1 MRNSRAPEGRGTP
14 KPVIFLVLIAVLLA
28 AGLGATYFTG
38 GFGALSASPAQAEVT
53 DVSIETPDQPAIDL
67 VSDVVTDVEVVD
79 PAPKVVE
86 IVKPTSVPPT
96 AVPKLSPTAM
106 PMPAPVEIVI
116 PDAEPIVE
124 TVVVADERGNLDFL
138 PEVRFGDILDEGLVD
153 LKMPGGETVDTW
165 YTFQVDTEKRDI
177 TVFFALFDAEK
188 RSVLSTVQLNNYS
201 KGNDLESGMVT
212 LYYEDG
218 SERVLAFDGA
228 EGAMTLTQHYKV
240 PFGPS
245 MFSPDLRRS
254 LVYYGLELQSEAGDQ
269 TMELHLDISGLS
281 QSEKMV
287 FKQSSPDE
295 VSAAL
300 AEIQVMASQIEDQ
313 RSR

>member
-28 AGLGATYFTG
+28 AGLGATYFTDG
-38 GFGALSASPAQAEVT
+38 CGALAAAPAQAEVT

-86 IVKPTSVPPT
+86 VVKPTSVPPT
-96 AVPKLSPTAM
+96 ALPKLSPTAM

-177 TVFFALFDAEK
+177 TGFFALFDAEK

-228 EGAMTLTQHYKV
+228 EGTMILPQHYKV

-300 AEIQVMASQIEDQ
+300 AEIQVMANQIEGQ

>member
-14 KPVIFLVLIAVLLA
+14 KPVIFLILILVLLA

-177 TVFFALFDAEK
+177 TVFFALFDAKK

-228 EGAMTLTQHYKV
+228 ESTMTLTQHYKV

-300 AEIQVMASQIEDQ
+300 AEIEVMANQIEDQ

>member
-1 MRNSRAPEGRGTP
+1 MRSSRAPEGRGTS
-14 KPVIFLVLIAVLLA
+14 KPVIFLVLIAVLLF
-28 AGLGATYFTG
+28 AGLAATYFTQ
-38 GFGALSASPAQAEVT
+38 GFGAFPVTPAQAEVT
-53 DVSIETPDQPAIDL
+53 ESATDAVAQPSGVPVPAAVTEAPAVILAPTATP
-67 VSDVVTDVEVVD
+67 
-79 PAPKVVE
+79 
-86 IVKPTSVPPT
+86 VPEPT
-96 AVPKLSPTAM
+96 AVPATAVPVLRPTAT
-106 PMPAPVEIVI
+106 PLPAPVEVVN
-116 PDAEPIVE
+116 PDTEKTVE
-124 TVVVADERGNLDFL
+124 TVVVADESENLDFL
-138 PEVRFGDILDEGLVD
+138 PDVKFGDVLDEGLMD
-153 LKMPGGETVDTW
+153 LRMPGGETVDTW

-177 TVFFALFDAEK
+177 TVFFALFDAE
-188 RSVLSTVQLNNYS
+188 RQAVLSTVQLNNYTR
-201 KGNDLESGMVT
+201 GNELQKGMVT

-228 EGAMTLTQHYKV
+228 EGTMTLTQHYKI

-300 AEIQVMASQIEDQ
+300 AEIQVMANQIEDQ

>member
-1 MRNSRAPEGRGTP
+1 MRNARAPEGRGTP
-14 KPVIFLVLIAVLLA
+14 KPVIFLILIAVLLA
-28 AGLGATYFTG
+28 AGLGVTYFTD
-38 GFGALSASPAQAEVT
+38 GFGALSATTAQAEAT
-53 DVSIETPDQPAIDL
+53 DVNIETPEKPSIDP

-79 PAPKVVE
+79 PAPKAVE

-96 AVPKLSPTAM
+96 AVPKLSPTAT
-106 PMPAPVEIVI
+106 PMPAPVEVMI
-116 PDAEPIVE
+116 PDTEKNVE
-124 TVVVADERGNLDFL
+124 TVVVADESDNLDFL
-138 PEVRFGDILDEGLVD
+138 PEVKFGDVLDEGLVD
-153 LKMPGGETVDTW
+153 LKMPGGETVDAW

-188 RSVLSTVQLNNYS
+188 RSVLSTVQLNNYT
-201 KGNDLESGMVT
+201 KGSALEKGMVT

-228 EGAMTLTQHYKV
+228 DGTMTLTQHYKV

-254 LVYYGLELQSEAGDQ
+254 LVYYGLELQNEAGDQ

-281 QSEKMV
+281 ESEKMV

-295 VSAAL
+295 VAAAL
-300 AEIQVMASQIEDQ
+300 AEIKVMADQIEEQ
-313 RSR
+313 RYR

>member
-14 KPVIFLVLIAVLLA
+14 KPVIFLVLILVLLA

-96 AVPKLSPTAM
+96 AVPKVSPTAM

-124 TVVVADERGNLDFL
+124 TVVVADERWNLDFL

-228 EGAMTLTQHYKV
+228 EGAMTLTQHYKI

-295 VSAAL
+295 
-300 AEIQVMASQIEDQ
+300 
-313 RSR
+313 

>member
-28 AGLGATYFTG
+28 AGLGATYFTD
-38 GFGALSASPAQAEVT
+38 GFGALSASPAQAEAT
-53 DVSIETPDQPAIDL
+53 NVSIETPDQPAIDL

-138 PEVRFGDILDEGLVD
+138 PEVKFGDILDEGLVD

-177 TVFFALFDAEK
+177 TVFFALFDGEK

-228 EGAMTLTQHYKV
+228 EGTMTLTQHYKV

-300 AEIQVMASQIEDQ
+300 AEIQVMANQIEDQ

>member
-28 AGLGATYFTG
+28 AGLGATYITD

-228 EGAMTLTQHYKV
+228 EGTMTLTQHYKV

-300 AEIQVMASQIEDQ
+300 AEIQVMANQIEDQ

>member
-1 MRNSRAPEGRGTP
+1 MRNARAPEGRGTP

-28 AGLGATYFTG
+28 AGLGATYFTN
-38 GFGALSASPAQAEVT
+38 GFGALSATPAQAEVRNE
-53 DVSIETPDQPAIDL
+53 SIETTDQPSIDL
-67 VSDVVTDVEVVD
+67 VSDVVNDVETVD

-96 AVPKLSPTAM
+96 AVPKLSPTAT
-106 PMPAPVEIVI
+106 PMPAPVEVVI
-116 PDAEPIVE
+116 PDTEKNVA
-124 TVVVADERGNLDFL
+124 TVIAADESGNLDFL
-138 PEVRFGDILDEGLVD
+138 PEVKFGDILDEGLVD
-153 LKMPGGETVDTW
+153 LRMPGGEMVETW

-177 TVFFALFDAEK
+177 TVFFALFDAKE

-212 LYYEDG
+212 LYYKDG

-228 EGAMTLTQHYKV
+228 EGTMTLTQHYNV

-269 TMELHLDISGLS
+269 TMDLHLDISGLS
-281 QSEKMV
+281 ESEKMI

-300 AEIQVMASQIEDQ
+300 AEIQVMADQIEDQ

>member
-14 KPVIFLVLIAVLLA
+14 KPVIFLVLILVLLA

-53 DVSIETPDQPAIDL
+53 DVSIETPDQPAIDQ
-67 VSDVVTDVEVVD
+67 VSDVVTVVEVVD

-124 TVVVADERGNLDFL
+124 TVVAADERGNLDFL

-153 LKMPGGETVDTW
+153 LKMPGGETVDAW

-228 EGAMTLTQHYKV
+228 EGTMTLTQHYKI

-300 AEIQVMASQIEDQ
+300 AEIQVMANQIEDQ

>member
-14 KPVIFLVLIAVLLA
+14 KPVIFLVLIAILLA
-28 AGLGATYFTG
+28 AGLGATYFTA
-38 GFGALSASPAQAEVT
+38 GFGALSASPAQAEVS
-53 DVSIETPDQPAIDL
+53 DVTIETPDQPVIDL

-124 TVVVADERGNLDFL
+124 TIVVADERGNLDFL
-138 PEVRFGDILDEGLVD
+138 PEVRCGDILDEGLVD

-228 EGAMTLTQHYKV
+228 EGTMTLTQHYKV

-300 AEIQVMASQIEDQ
+300 AEIQVMANQIEDQ

>member
-28 AGLGATYFTG
+28 AGLGATYFTD
-38 GFGALSASPAQAEVT
+38 GFGSLSATPAQAEVT
-53 DVSIETPDQPAIDL
+53 DVSIETPDQPSIDL
-67 VSDVVTDVEVVD
+67 VSDVVSDMETVD
-79 PAPKVVE
+79 QAPKAVE

-96 AVPKLSPTAM
+96 AVPKLSPTAT
-106 PMPAPVEIVI
+106 PIPAPGEVVI
-116 PDAEPIVE
+116 PDTEKNVE
-124 TVVVADERGNLDFL
+124 TVIAADESGNLDFL
-138 PEVRFGDILDEGLVD
+138 PEVKFGDILDEGLVD
-153 LKMPGGETVDTW
+153 LRMPGGEMVETW

-177 TVFFALFDAEK
+177 TVFFALFDVEE

-212 LYYEDG
+212 LYYKDG

-228 EGAMTLTQHYKV
+228 EGTMTLTQHYNV

-269 TMELHLDISGLS
+269 TMDLHLDISGLS
-281 QSEKMV
+281 ESEKMI

-300 AEIQVMASQIEDQ
+300 AEIQVMAEQIEDQ
-313 RSR
+313 RYR

>member
-28 AGLGATYFTG
+28 AGLGATYFTD

-79 PAPKVVE
+79 SAPKVVE

-228 EGAMTLTQHYKV
+228 EGTMTLTQHYKV

-269 TMELHLDISGLS
+269 TMDLHLDISGLS

-300 AEIQVMASQIEDQ
+300 AEIQVMANQIEDQ

>member
-38 GFGALSASPAQAEVT
+38 GFGIMPASPAQAEVT
-53 DVSIETPDQPAIDL
+53 DVKVETPDQPAIDL
-67 VSDVVTDVEVVD
+67 VSDVVSDVEVVD

-96 AVPKLSPTAM
+96 AVPKLSPTAT

-116 PDAEPIVE
+116 PDVEKIVE
-124 TVVVADERGNLDFL
+124 TVVVADESGNLDFL
-138 PEVRFGDILDEGLVD
+138 PEVRFGDILDEGLMD
-153 LKMPGGETVDTW
+153 LNMPGGETMDTW

-188 RSVLSTVQLNNYS
+188 RTVLSTVQLNNYS
-201 KGNDLESGMVT
+201 KGSDLERGMVT

-218 SERVLAFDGA
+218 SERVLAFDGV
-228 EGAMTLTQHYKV
+228 EGTMTLTQHYKV

-245 MFSPDLRRS
+245 MFSADLRRS
-254 LVYYGLELQSEAGDQ
+254 LVYYGLELQNEARDQ

-300 AEIQVMASQIEDQ
+300 AEIQVMANQIEDK